1 MKCEKDC
8 FEKKRVVIE
17 SCDRSVELC
26 VECPKMVKQSPLK
39 SETTSGWA
47 KYLKWI
53 LLGVGIAALV
63 GVTLLLLL
71 LGNADTPTPV
81 PSESPTEQPFE
92 LKQVEACWSEER
104 VWTNTTIISVPSYS
118 CNSEGE
124 TSLNL
129 SAFKFLERFTVGD
142 ECFMVVKEVK
152 LIGLDELESVVIGE
166 NSFTKEKEKHSEDS
180 TRHFYLKNCPKLKEL
195 KMGHFSFSDY
205 TVIEI
210 ENVDALEVIEM
221 GDLNEESFNF
231 AYASLELKSNLIHSA

>member
-63 GVTLLLLL
+63 GVTLLLL
-71 LGNADTPTPV
+71 GNSDTPTPV

-152 LIGLDELESVVIGE
+152 LIGLDELECVEIGE
-166 NSFTKEKEKHSEDS
+166 SSFTKEKEKYSDDS
-180 TRHFYLKNCPKLKEL
+180 TRHFYLKDCPKLRSL
-195 KMGHFSFSDY
+195 KMGRYSFSDY
-205 TVIEI
+205 TVIQI

>member
-1 MKCEKDC
+1 
-8 FEKKRVVIE
+8 
-17 SCDRSVELC
+17 
-26 VECPKMVKQSPLK
+26 MVKQSPLK
-39 SETTSGWA
+39 NETSSGWA

-92 LKQVEACWSEER
+92 LKQVDACWSEER
-104 VWTNTTIISVPSYS
+104 VWTNTTVISVPSHS
-118 CNSEGE
+118 CNSD
-124 TSLNL
+124 TATVLDL
-129 SAFKFLERFTVGD
+129 SAFKYLERFTVGD

-166 NSFTKEKEKHSEDS
+166 NSFTKEKDKDSEDS
-180 TRHFYLKNCPKLKEL
+180 TRHFYLKNCPKLKSL
-195 KMGHFSFSDY
+195 KMGRYSFSDY
-205 TVIEI
+205 TVCEI

-221 GDLNEESFNF
+221 GDLHEKSFNF
-231 AYASLELKSNLIHSA
+231 AYASLELRSILITS

>member
-1 MKCEKDC
+1 
-8 FEKKRVVIE
+8 
-17 SCDRSVELC
+17 
-26 VECPKMVKQSPLK
+26 MVKPSLLK
-39 SETTSGWA
+39 NETISGWA

-152 LIGLDELESVVIGE
+152 MIGLDELECVEIGE
-166 NSFTKEKEKHSEDS
+166 SSFTKEKEKYSDDS
-180 TRHFYLKNCPKLKEL
+180 TRHFCLKNCPKLRSL
-195 KMGHFSFSDY
+195 KMGRYSFSDY
-205 TVIEI
+205 KVIEI

-231 AYASLELKSNLIHSA
+231 AYASLELKSILIHNE

>member
-63 GVTLLLLL
+63 GVTLLLL
-71 LGNADTPTPV
+71 GNSDTPTPV

-152 LIGLDELESVVIGE
+152 LIGLDELECVEIGE
-166 NSFTKEKEKHSEDS
+166 SSFTKEKEKYSDDS
-180 TRHFYLKNCPKLKEL
+180 TRHFYLKDCPKLRSL
-195 KMGHFSFSDY
+195 KMGRYSFSDY